1 MNSNKYIKK
10 RRLQR
15 SRQRRG
21 AEVVELALIF
31 PIMILLTIGT
41 LEICEGMIL
50 KKKLTVAA
58 HEGAR
63 VAIVKS
69 ATESDVKA
77 AIAAS
82 LSSRG
87 IVYDSIDTVVEAS
100 PAPETAGTLDPIE
113 ITVKVKADKNLK
125 MQLMYQYFAGED
137 IEANVTMYKEYGV
150 ND

>member
-1 MNSNKYIKK
+1 MNSTRQTKK
-10 RRLQR
+10 RRFQR
-15 SRQRRG
+15 SRNRRG

-69 ATESDVKA
+69 ATESDVRA
-77 AIAAS
+77 AVAVS
-82 LSSRG
+82 LDSRG
-87 IVYDSIDTVVEAS
+87 ITYSSINTVVDTT
-100 PAPETAGTLDPIE
+100 PAPENAGTLEPIE
-113 ITVKVKADKNLK
+113 VTVSVKADQNLK
-125 MQLMYQYFAGED
+125 MQLMYQYFAGNE
-137 IEANVTMYKEYGV
+137 IEASVTMYKEYGM
-150 ND
+150 DD